1 MNEVKTYAKIFF
13 DFYKVR
19 HSRMKK
25 QLTMFAKVEDILT
38 SNVSC
43 RTAKSSLLS
52 ASKPAAM
59 IRLRSP

>member
-1 MNEVKTYAKIFF
+1 MNEGETYAKIFF
-13 DFYKVR
+13 DFYKVQ
-19 HSRMKK
+19 HSHMKK
-25 QLTMFAKVEDILT
+25 QLNRFARVEDILT

-43 RTAKSSLLS
+43 RTAKSNLLS

>member
-1 MNEVKTYAKIFF
+1 MNEGKTYAKTFF
-13 DFYKVR
+13 DFYKVQ
-19 HSRMKK
+19 HSHMKK
-25 QLTMFAKVEDILT
+25 QLTMFARVEDKLT

-52 ASKPAAM
+52 ASKPGAM